1 MVFDEKI
8 IPAIDFGHIIL
19 ISSTFGTQIR
29 IAFPHSQKAWTLFSI
44 TLGFTSASR
53 KPVLTVRTALT
64 KLFTKIRALNAITIG
79 VTFVTL
85 VTRNVIVNHI
95 STGISSFLLL
105 SFSAMVQPLGV
116 FFLLFLFGWSI
127 FTHTFRQCHVC
138 KCKQTAD
145 IHNQNV
151 NKQLI
156 WYWKR
161 KQKDDIIKL

>member
-127 FTHTFRQCHVC
+127 FTHTFRQCHIY
-138 KCKQTAD
+138 KKKK
-145 IHNQNV
+145 IIFSL
-151 NKQLI
+151 KF
-156 WYWKR
+156 R
-161 KQKDDIIKL
+161 KIRKKIQIRNFFVKKKS